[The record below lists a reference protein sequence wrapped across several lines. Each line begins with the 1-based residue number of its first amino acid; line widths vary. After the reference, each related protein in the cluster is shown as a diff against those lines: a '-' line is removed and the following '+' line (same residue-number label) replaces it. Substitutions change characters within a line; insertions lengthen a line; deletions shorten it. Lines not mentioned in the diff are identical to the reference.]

1 MERLAGFLDALE
13 AERNAGESLLQRTLV
28 LAGCGISDG
37 DRHNHDD
44 LPILLAGGS
53 ALGVRTG
60 QQRILKPTP
69 LANLHLAMLQK
80 LGVRAGS
87 FADSTGA
94 LDLGA

>member
-1 MERLAGFLDALE
+1 
-13 AERNAGESLLQRTLV
+13 
-28 LAGCGISDG
+28 
-37 DRHNHDD
+37 
-44 LPILLAGGS
+44 
-53 ALGVRTG
+53 VRTG

-80 LGVRAGS
+80 LGVHAGS